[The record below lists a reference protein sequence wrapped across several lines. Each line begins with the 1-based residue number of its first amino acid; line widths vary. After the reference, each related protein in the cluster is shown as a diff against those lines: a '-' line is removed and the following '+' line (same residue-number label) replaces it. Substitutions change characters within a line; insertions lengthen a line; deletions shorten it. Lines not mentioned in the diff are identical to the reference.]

1 MSLKSVALVN
11 LTIVVNNLRCIKTL
25 LQSIAWSFQQ
35 QWSCQESAE
44 KEEYKL
50 VQYAACD
57 FCPHFFVSLAYHE
70 QRTYME
76 PSDSWLKCA
85 MAFPQ
90 MKQTAWHLG
99 ESCLFGKAQDNIR
112 DVAEGKSTC
121 HLQPRKQTAKS
132 FLALASFV
140 FPLLASAYPFKASGP
155 SFNLVSCDR
164 TVLKP
169 VVGISL
175 FCMFGALRVWV
186 QMTICA

>member
-1 MSLKSVALVN
+1 MLLRIAALLKMSLKSVALVN

-25 LQSIAWSFQQ
+25 FQSIAWSFQQ

-44 KEEYKL
+44 KEEHKL

-90 MKQTAWHLG
+90 M
-99 ESCLFGKAQDNIR
+99 EEVDCM
-112 DVAEGKSTC
+112 
-121 HLQPRKQTAKS
+121 
-132 FLALASFV
+132 
-140 FPLLASAYPFKASGP
+140 ASGGKV
-155 SFNLVSCDR
+155 VSLEKLR
-164 TVLKP
+164 TTSEML
-169 VVGISL
+169 
-175 FCMFGALRVWV
+175 LRVRAPV
-186 QMTICA
+186 ICSLENRLQNHFSL